1 MDVSDNDRSLYEPVG
16 SASILTC
23 SGMTENSSKMT
34 GPAPA
39 KRRVLV
45 VEDEMLIGMLLED
58 MLTDLGHE
66 VAAIVPRL
74 KDALAAVDKRNLRSR
89 DPRRASAWR
98 KRISGRR
105 SADRQGHPV
114 RVRHRLRRTRPA
126 GELSRPPGAAEAVR
140 QGRSRAHLADT
151 RTEVRALSADCSRS
165 PGLRRLALRRQRLLQ
180 AAHRLPRIAA
190 QPGEP
195 LRQVHD
201 REARSTSSALPSSS
215 QVSGVDT
222 VAPGRARVE

>member
-34 GPAPA
+34 GQAPA

-74 KDALAAVDKRNLRSR
+74 KDALVAVDKENYDLAVL
-89 DPRRASAWR
+89 DVHLHGESAF
-98 KRISGRR
+98 
-105 SADRQGHPV
+105 PV
-114 RVRHRLRRTRPA
+114 
-126 GELSRPPGAAEAVR
+126 AEALIAKGIPFVFATGYGER
-140 QGRSRAHLADT
+140 GLPENYRGRPVLQKPFAKDDLERI
-151 RTEVRALSADCSRS
+151 
-165 PGLRRLALRRQRLLQ
+165 LLT
-180 AAHRLPRIAA
+180 L
-190 QPGEP
+190 EP
-195 LRQVHD
+195 Q
-201 REARSTSSALPSSS
+201 
-215 QVSGVDT
+215 
-222 VAPGRARVE
+222 